1 MAGRRQ
7 GAPRRRVLAVHLGFA
22 FCFAALYLFHL
33 ILYNYNFSDLEG
45 LALKD
50 YDRYLAPYYQA
61 WMLAMLCLLARGA
74 RERLAQLATGGTAA
88 VILPYSAGAVCPR
101 RASGPVPTACTRCA
115 PTCRTAP
122 IR

>member
-1 MAGRRQ
+1 MAVAAITMVAAAAWLAADRS
-7 GAPRRRVLAVHLGFA
+7 APRRRVLAAHLGFA

-74 RERLAQLATGGTAA
+74 RERLAQLATAA
-88 VILPYSAGAVCPR
+88 R
-101 RASGPVPTACTRCA
+101 RR
-115 PTCRTAP
+115 
-122 IR
+122 